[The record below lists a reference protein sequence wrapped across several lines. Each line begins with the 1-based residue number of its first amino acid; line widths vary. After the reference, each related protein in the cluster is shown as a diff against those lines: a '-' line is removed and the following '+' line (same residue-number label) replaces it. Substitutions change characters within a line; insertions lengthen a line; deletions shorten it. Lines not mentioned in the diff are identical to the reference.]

1 MSNKP
6 TIWTN
11 IHLQKDT
18 SFNLDVYAIEGIDSS
33 VLNITFN
40 EPYGTGFKFFFNGT
54 PQEVVLTLTN
64 ILRDLKRKHGVVSSD
79 EYDGITETNAILDD
93 PEAMNAIEEALT
105 DVANGDITETD
116 LLSESFEERGL
127 SIDW

>member
-40 EPYGTGFKFFFNGT
+40 EPYGTGFKFFFNAT

-116 LLSESFEERGL
+116 LLSETFEEYGL
-127 SIDW
+127 SID